1 MPPARKLRDLM
12 EQPGLLE
19 VPGVYDGLSARLV
32 ERAGFPAAYV
42 TGFGAAASRLG
53 LPDTGLLSF
62 KEMADHVAALV
73 DAVSIPLV
81 ADADTG
87 YGNPLNVART
97 TRAWA
102 RAGAAGIQI
111 EDQAWPKRCGHT
123 AGKQVLPLGEAV
135 SKIRAAVDARAL
147 RDIVVIARTDARAV
161 SGLDEALERGRAFA
175 DAGADVVFV
184 EAPESRAELER
195 IAEAIDAPLM
205 VNLLEGGKTPL
216 LPSAELVA
224 LGYKLAIYPLTL
236 LYVAAH
242 ALQEHLEDFRAWDG
256 PLSFDGLRELVGFP
270 EYERKLGE
278 LESF

>member
-1 MPPARKLRDLM
+1 MHPARKLRDLL
-12 EQPGLLE
+12 ERPGLLE
-19 VPGVYDGLSARLV
+19 VPGVYDGLSARIV

-53 LPDTGLLSF
+53 LPDTGLISF
-62 KEMADHVAALV
+62 KEMADHVAALA
-73 DAVSIPLV
+73 DAVAIPLL

-87 YGNPLNVART
+87 YGNPLNVHRT
-97 TRAWA
+97 TRAYA
-102 RAGAAGIQI
+102 RAGAAAIQI

-123 AGKQVLPLGEAV
+123 AGKEVLPVAEAV
-135 SKIRAAVDARAL
+135 AKIRAAADARAE

-161 SGLDEALERGRAFA
+161 LGFEAALERCQAFA
-175 DAGADVVFV
+175 DAGADVVFL

-195 IAEAIDAPLM
+195 TAEVIDAPLM

-216 LPSAELVA
+216 LPRADLEA

-242 ALQEHLEDFRAWDG
+242 ALREHAADFRAWDG
-256 PLSFDGLRELVGFP
+256 PLSFQELRELTGFP
-270 EYERKLGE
+270 EYDRKLD
-278 LESF
+278 SF

>member
-1 MPPARKLRDLM
+1 MPPAQKLRDLM

-19 VPGVYDGLSARLV
+19 VPGVYDGLSARIV

-53 LPDTGLLSF
+53 LPDTGLISF
-62 KEMADHVAALV
+62 KEMADHVAALA
-73 DAVSIPLV
+73 DAVAIPLL

-87 YGNPLNVART
+87 YGNALNVHRT

-102 RAGAAGIQI
+102 RAGAAAIQI

-123 AGKQVLPLGEAV
+123 AGKEVLPVAEAV
-135 SKIRAAVDARAL
+135 AKIRAAADARAE

-161 SGLDEALERGRAFA
+161 LGFEAALERCQAFA
-175 DAGADVVFV
+175 DAGADVVFL

-195 IAEAIDAPLM
+195 TAEAIDAPLM

-216 LPSAELVA
+216 LPRADLEA

-236 LYVAAH
+236 LYVAARALREH
-242 ALQEHLEDFRAWDG
+242 AADFRAWDG
-256 PLSFDGLRELVGFP
+256 PLSFQELRELTGFP
-270 EYERKLGE
+270 EYDRKLG
-278 LESF
+278 SF

>member
-1 MPPARKLRDLM
+1 MHPARRLRDLM
-12 EQPGLLE
+12 ERPGLLE
-19 VPGVYDGLSARLV
+19 VPGAYDGLSARIV

-53 LPDTGLLSF
+53 MPDTGLISF

-73 DAVSIPLV
+73 DAVSIPLL

-87 YGNPLNVART
+87 YGNPLNVHRT
-97 TRAWA
+97 TRTYA
-102 RAGAAGIQI
+102 RAGAAAIQI

-123 AGKQVLPLGEAV
+123 AGKEVLPLSEAV
-135 SKIRAAVDARAL
+135 ARIHAAVDARAE

-161 SGLDEALERGRAFA
+161 LGLDEALARGKAFA

-195 IAEAIDAPLM
+195 VAAAIDAPLM

-216 LPSAELVA
+216 LPREDLEA

-242 ALQEHLEDFRAWDG
+242 AVREHARDFRAWDG
-256 PLSFDGLRELVGFP
+256 PLSFDELRELVGFRD
-270 EYERKLGE
+270 YDRKLG
-278 LESF
+278 SF